1 MSERVE
7 RMVKEYP
14 SMVMERDC
22 LRHQLANFQGI
33 TEEEVID
40 SMTFSSPE
48 GERVQTSNITDKTAS
63 IAISFRD
70 RVHRINR
77 DWIDHLTVKL
87 LALEEE
93 IDFFHS
99 AIRAISPELAPLM
112 WDLTVERLTWMLW
125 RQTTL
130 CAGPP
135 SENIEKR
142 PSASW
147 MHSTPPMTRRW
158 RTTYCDR
165 RQQKCV
171 KEGTFTL

>member
-7 RMVKEYP
+7 RMIKEYP

-22 LRHQLANFQGI
+22 LRHQLANFQGV

-40 SMTFSSPE
+40 AMTFSSPE

-112 WDLTVERLTWMLW
+112 WDLTVERLTWDAVEANHHVCRATIGKYRKKAICELDA
-125 RQTTL
+125 L
-130 CAGPP
+130 YA
-135 SENIEKR
+135 
-142 PSASW
+142 A
-147 MHSTPPMTRRW
+147 H
-158 RTTYCDR
+158 D
-165 RQQKCV
+165 
-171 KEGTFTL
+171 KEMADYILR